1 MHLPT
6 PHFRPLPLYVKVIT
20 LVLIAVF
27 VLIGLAGLILPIIPG
42 VLFLF
47 LAVLLATRVSRRVS
61 AAAHRQPWFREHLY
75 TWRASGGLSATHK
88 IKLTMLLAAK
98 AMVAGVS
105 GGFRMFGR
113 LFRRGPVRRGPVSRE

>member
-6 PHFRPLPLYVKVIT
+6 PHFRPLPLYIKVIT

-75 TWRASGGLSATHK
+75 TWRASGGLSTTHK
-88 IKLTMLLAAK
+88 MKLSMLLAAK
-98 AMVAGVS
+98 AVITGISAGY
-105 GGFRMFGR
+105 R
-113 LFRRGPVRRGPVSRE
+113 LISRPVRRG